1 MKNNKKIIKNKV
13 IYLFDST
20 VTKESLHI
28 KIHKKIIF
36 SKINH
41 NLHKFYWYF
50 TTIRVLKIEK
60 NKKLKLI

>member
-20 VTKESLHI
+20 VTKENLHI

-41 NLHKFYWYF
+41 NLHKFY
-50 TTIRVLKIEK
+50 
-60 NKKLKLI
+60 